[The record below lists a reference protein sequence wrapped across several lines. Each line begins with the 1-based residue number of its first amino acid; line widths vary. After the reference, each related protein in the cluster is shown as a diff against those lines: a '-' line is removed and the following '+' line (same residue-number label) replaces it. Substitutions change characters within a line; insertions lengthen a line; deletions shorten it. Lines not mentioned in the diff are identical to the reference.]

1 MAWNFAEQLR
11 RFGPESRAE
20 RPELE
25 RARSYCAWLA
35 RNHYENFTVAS
46 VLLPRKLLPPFYS
59 VYAYCRW
66 ADDLADETTGGP
78 EAIRLL
84 RWWRE
89 ELLACYEGRTRH
101 PVMVALRPTIERYRI
116 PPEPFLNL
124 LTAFEQDQTVK
135 EYDTF
140 EQLLDYCAYSAN
152 PVGRLVLYLFEC
164 ASPEASRLSDF
175 ICTGL
180 QLANFWQDV
189 RRDYLDLGRIYLP
202 REERNRFGCTDESLT
217 RGQFTPAF
225 RALMK
230 HLVQVTRDLFE
241 RGRPLLDL
249 VPSEA
254 RIDIR
259 LFMDG
264 GLATLRKIERRDYD
278 VLTERAKLSKA
289 EKASLLL
296 RAVGGMIANR
306 LVGTL
311 ARGSG

>member
-1 MAWNFAEQLR
+1 MAWNFSEQLR

-66 ADDLADETTGGP
+66 ADDLADETTGG
-78 EAIRLL
+78 EESLRLL

-140 EQLLDYCAYSAN
+140 DQLLDYCADSAN

-164 ASPEASRLSDF
+164 ASPEASRFSDF

-202 REERNRFGCTDESLT
+202 REERNRFGCSDESLA
-217 RGQFTPAF
+217 RGRFTPEF

-230 HLVQVTRDLFE
+230 HLVEVTRDLFE

-249 VPSEA
+249 VPAEA

-278 VLTERAKLSKA
+278 VLTERPKLSKA

-296 RAVGGMIANR
+296 RAVGGMLANR
-306 LVGTL
+306 LTGSL
-311 ARGSG
+311 ARRGG

>member
-1 MAWNFAEQLR
+1 MAWNFSEQLR
-11 RFGPESRAE
+11 RFGPESRAK

-66 ADDLADETTGGP
+66 ADDLADETTGG
-78 EAIRLL
+78 EESLRLL

-89 ELLACYEGRTRH
+89 ELLTCYEGRTRH

-140 EQLLDYCAYSAN
+140 EQLLDYCASSAN
-152 PVGRLVLYLFEC
+152 PVGRLVLHLFEC
-164 ASPEASRLSDF
+164 ASPEAARFSDF

-189 RRDYLDLGRIYLP
+189 RRDYLDLGRVYLP
-202 REERNRFGCTDESLT
+202 MEERDRFGYSAESLA
-217 RGQFTPAF
+217 RGQFTPEF

-230 HLVQVTRDLFE
+230 HLVGVTRDLFE
-241 RGRPLLDL
+241 RGRPLFDL
-249 VPSEA
+249 VPAEA

-278 VLTERAKLSKA
+278 VLTERPKLSKA

-306 LVGTL
+306 LAGSR
-311 ARGSG
+311 ARRSG